1 METAKEANCQRV
13 AGSSDFA
20 LGGAPVR
27 APLHLHL
34 PNHEPNF
41 HAPRVSAS
49 WRLVAVHLP

>member
-27 APLHLHL
+27 AALHLHL